1 MATENLSLELEIW
14 AADHVIYCIDLREAT
29 MIKRGKI
36 LASWRLYSNEERQ
49 IINKQDEHENFY
61 YSDHLWVVKFISDSS
76 FSFILAYV
84 HFPSIQ

>member
-1 MATENLSLELEIW
+1 
-14 AADHVIYCIDLREAT
+14 
-29 MIKRGKI
+29 MIKRDKI

-61 YSDHLWVVKFISDSS
+61 HSDHLWVVKFISDSS

-84 HFPSIQ
+84 HFSSIQ